1 MKLPILILIQLIFV
15 LLISLIM
22 YVSYKQK
29 NFSLVFNLGL
39 FILAL
44 SLIKLVWFIWMYT
57 QNKEM
62 TLCELV
68 KNIYC

>member
-15 LLISLIM
+15 LLICLIV

-29 NFSLVFNLGL
+29 NFSLIFNLGL
-39 FILAL
+39 FILAI
-44 SLIKLVWFIWMYT
+44 SLIKLVWFINAYRK
-57 QNKEM
+57 NKEM

>member
-15 LLISLIM
+15 LLIGLIV
-22 YVSYKQK
+22 YVSKKQQ
-29 NFSLVFNLGL
+29 NFSLVFNLSL
-39 FILAL
+39 FILAI

-57 QNKEM
+57 KNKKI